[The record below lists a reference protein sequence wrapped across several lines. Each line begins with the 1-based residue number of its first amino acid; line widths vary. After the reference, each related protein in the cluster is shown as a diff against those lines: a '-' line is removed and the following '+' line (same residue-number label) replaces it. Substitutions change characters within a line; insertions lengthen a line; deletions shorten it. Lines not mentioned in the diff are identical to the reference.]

1 MRVQKRSP
9 WLNSLGVVLAAMAL
23 WGTQAQADVSSDKPG
38 SVVIWPKVI
47 ADGTRDTLISLTNT
61 RNEQAYAHCEYVQA
75 LGICSV
81 TGSFCSVPN
90 AAPGSPGACEPL
102 AGNVCTQRW
111 QTADFDV
118 ALTRQQ
124 PTIWRVS
131 TGRIDNPFLPPD
143 GACVENLPQNP
154 TDAVT
159 QSCPGIFLIGRVPPV
174 VQPFRG
180 QLTCIQVN
188 VDGSAN
194 GSNGLKGEATIETVG
209 SQQISTYN
217 SINVQAIEAG
227 GVDGLVRLNGIEYS
241 ACPPAVEVSHY
252 SQGAEDLVAA
262 AIDPAVCDPTA
273 GCPVETEITL
283 SPCRADY
290 NGENPARWATD
301 IQYTN
306 EFEQTLSIET
316 TFECWAN
323 FDLRDLGFA
332 PAASTGSQFQRTR
345 LTPTGSGRCVLGDI
359 NAACD
364 EDSDCG
370 TGGVCGPVTGILAI
384 VEEFHNTA
392 ASLAE
397 PPTLPPG
404 TAAANGYSVAF
415 NGSLERVGHC
425 RNDLTTTC
433 RSNTECPSGLCR
445 LSGASCPTDL
455 QCTGT
460 GDFCDRCMNDEIT
473 FTADPIA
480 IPTPG
485 Q

>member
-1 MRVQKRSP
+1 MRVQMRSP

-23 WGTQAQADVSSDKPG
+23 WGTQAHAAVSSDKPG
-38 SVVIWPKVI
+38 SVVLWPKVI

-75 LGICSV
+75 LGLCSV

-90 AAPGSPGACEPL
+90 AAPGSPGACEPV
-102 AGNVCTQRW
+102 AGNLCTQQW
-111 QTADFDV
+111 QSADFDV

-131 TGRIDNPFLPPD
+131 TGRVDNPFLAPD
-143 GACVENLPQNP
+143 GSCDLILPANP
-154 TDAVT
+154 GDALR
-159 QSCPGIFLIGRVPPV
+159 QSCPGLFLIGQVPPAPD
-174 VQPFRG
+174 QPFRG

-194 GSNGLKGEATIETVG
+194 GSNGLKGEATIETLG
-209 SQQISTYN
+209 SAQISEYN
-217 SINVQAIEAG
+217 SINVEAIEGAA
-227 GVDGLVRLNGIEYS
+227 VEGLVRLDGQEYS

-252 SQGAEDLVAA
+252 SQGAPDLVADT
-262 AIDPAVCDPTA
+262 IDPTVCPPG
-273 GCPVETEITL
+273 GCPVESEITL
-283 SPCRADY
+283 VPCRADY
-290 NGENPARWATD
+290 NNETAARWATD

-332 PAASTGSQFQRTR
+332 PAAASGSQFQRTR
-345 LTPTGSGRCVLGDI
+345 LIPTGSGRCILGTV

-364 EDSDCG
+364 ADADCG
-370 TGGVCGPVTGILAI
+370 AGGVCGPVSGILAI

-392 ASLAE
+392 ASLAI
-397 PPTLPPG
+397 PPTGPAG
-404 TAAANGYSVAF
+404 TAASNGYSVAF
-415 NGSLERVGHC
+415 DGSLERTGHC
-425 RNDLTTTC
+425 RGTLVECT
-433 RSNTECPSGLCR
+433 SNTQCAGLCR
-445 LSGASCPTDL
+445 FSGVSCGSDAA
-455 QCTGT
+455 CGA

-473 FTADPIA
+473 FQADPIA
-480 IPTPG
+480 LPTP
-485 Q
+485 